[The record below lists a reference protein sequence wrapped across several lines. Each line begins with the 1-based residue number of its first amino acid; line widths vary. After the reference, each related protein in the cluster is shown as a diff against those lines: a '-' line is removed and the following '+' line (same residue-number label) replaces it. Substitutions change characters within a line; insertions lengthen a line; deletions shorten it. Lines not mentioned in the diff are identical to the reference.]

1 MGTSEVETIK
11 EIQGREN
18 IFVAY
23 SQTTKLPYV
32 TCGEES
38 FNDQAWFFTEEEA
51 IKEFG
56 KKKVEE
62 KILLMGMRYEKKDFP
77 RLYGLLFG
85 MMVMNRWRSIWKR
98 L

>member
-38 FNDQAWFFTEEEA
+38 FNDQAWFFTECR
-51 IKEFG
+51 KCS
-56 KKKVEE
+56 K
-62 KILLMGMRYEKKDFP
+62 
-77 RLYGLLFG
+77 
-85 MMVMNRWRSIWKR
+85 
-98 L
+98 

>member
-38 FNDQAWFFTEEEA
+38 FNDQAWFFSEEEA
-51 IKEFG
+51 IKFLCSSLG
-56 KKKVEE
+56 T
-62 KILLMGMRYEKKDFP
+62 GR
-77 RLYGLLFG
+77 
-85 MMVMNRWRSIWKR
+85 RSSCIK
-98 L
+98 

>member
-1 MGTSEVETIK
+1 MGTSVEETIK

-38 FNDQAWFFTEEEA
+38 FYDQARFITEEEA

-56 KKKVEE
+56 
-62 KILLMGMRYEKKDFP
+62 
-77 RLYGLLFG
+77 
-85 MMVMNRWRSIWKR
+85 
-98 L
+98 

>member
-32 TCGEES
+32 TCGEETLMIRHG
-38 FNDQAWFFTEEEA
+38 FLQ
-51 IKEFG
+51 
-56 KKKVEE
+56 KKKQ
-62 KILLMGMRYEKKDFP
+62 LRNLA
-77 RLYGLLFG
+77 
-85 MMVMNRWRSIWKR
+85 KR
-98 L
+98 K